1 MWRSA
6 ELTKD
11 YEEGEKSLQLRLEDE
26 TVSVGRV
33 GEAAVLG
40 SVLWAGVRPAE

>member
-11 YEEGEKSLQLRLEDE
+11 YKDGDESLQLRLEDD
-26 TVSVGRV
+26 TVS
-33 GEAAVLG
+33 
-40 SVLWAGVRPAE
+40 AGLSRGWGMGGPEIRYD